1 MIIKKETNLFSEEDK
16 DLFRYDSL
24 IKQSQIP
31 NFEKKYSFDSDKMKN
46 SILKFIDDDIEEEN
60 KTADDFK

>member
-60 KTADDFK
+60 KTTDDFK